1 MMQKLQR
8 FGGAMMAP
16 VMLMPFAGMMVG
28 LSTVFT
34 NADIMGAIASDQTM
48 WYRFW
53 AMMYDGGYALF
64 NQLPLLF
71 AISLPLGLTNKASG
85 KAAMESFLI
94 YIIFNYF
101 IQSMLGFWGESLFH
115 VDFSQEAG
123 GISGLTM
130 IAGIKTLDMSVL
142 GAIFIAAVVSWIHNR
157 WYEKNLP
164 AVLSSFQG
172 AALVVIIGFVMMIPT
187 AFLVCL
193 VWPFVQQGILGLQG
207 FLAGSGNLGVFL
219 FTFLERITLPT
230 GLHHFLWTPFDLGPA
245 VIADGNWT
253 HWMAHVNEFAA
264 STQPLKELFPTGG
277 FALYGNCGVWGMPAI
292 AFAMYKT
299 AKPENKKRVA
309 AMLVSAAIP
318 AVLCGITEPIEFTFL
333 FISPALFAVAAVLAA
348 LLSTTLYMFGVV
360 GYQGGGL
367 IDYITYNWMPMFK
380 NHPKEVISHIVIG
393 LIFMAIYFLVFYIA
407 IKKFDIKTP
416 GREESTG
423 DEQNAES
430 RAGGKKSEK
439 FKEQAAGFLA
449 ALGGKENIVDVT
461 NCMTRLRLTVK
472 DETALAGDDEFK
484 QYNARGVVRKGKA
497 IQVIIGFDVENVR
510 SEFERL
516 L

>member
-1 MMQKLQR
+1 MMEKLQR

-16 VMLMPFAGMMVG
+16 VMLMPFAGIMVG

-34 NADIMGAIASDQTM
+34 NADIMGALAANEGI
-48 WYRFW
+48 WYQFW
-53 AMMYDGGYALF
+53 TMMYDGGYALF

-71 AISLPLGLTNKASG
+71 AVSLPLGLTKKASG
-85 KAAMESFLI
+85 RAAMESFLI

-101 IQSMLGFWGESLFH
+101 VQSMLTFGGENLFH
-115 VDFSQEAG
+115 VDFSQEVG
-123 GISGLTM
+123 GVSGLTT

-142 GAIFIAAVVSWIHNR
+142 GAIFIAAIVAWIHNR
-157 WYEKNLP
+157 FYEKKLP

-172 AALVVIIGFVMMIPT
+172 SALVVIVGFITMIPV
-187 AFLVCL
+187 AFLTCL
-193 VWPFVQQGILGLQG
+193 VWPNVQQGILGLQDL
-207 FLAGSGNLGVFL
+207 LARSGNLGVFL

-245 VIADGNWT
+245 VIPDGNWT
-253 HWMAHVNEFAA
+253 HWLAHVNEYAA
-264 STQPLKELFPTGG
+264 STKPLKELFPTGG
-277 FALYGNCGVWGMPAI
+277 FALYGNCAVWGMPAI

-299 AKPENKKRVA
+299 AKPENRKKVA
-309 AMLVSAAIP
+309 AMLISATIP
-318 AVLCGITEPIEFTFL
+318 AVLCGITEPIEFAFL
-333 FISPALFAVAAVLAA
+333 FISPALFAVSAILAA

-367 IDYITYNWMPMFK
+367 IDYVTYNWMPMFQ
-380 NHPKEVISHIVIG
+380 NHSKEVITHIVIG
-393 LIFMAIYFLVFYIA
+393 LIFMVIYFVVFYFA

-416 GREESTG
+416 GREVVTEGTDDG
-423 DEQNAES
+423 DTS
-430 RAGGKKSEK
+430 VGKGEEK
-439 FKEQAAGFLA
+439 FKNMAEGILK
-449 ALGGKENIVDVT
+449 ALGGKENIVDVA

-472 DETALAGDDEFK
+472 DEKILASDEEFK
-484 QYNARGVVRKGKA
+484 KYDAKGVVRKGKA

-510 SEFERL
+510 GEFERL